1 MCANLLMLLLSK
13 IYAIDCFI
21 FDVIVSLVSM
31 KGNSNNCFIQT
42 LWFMLNVFFNSSI
55 LGLQRKMSREQDN
68 NWPANSGESDGGNVS
83 PSDNPDNMEVNSP
96 VWNK

>member
-1 MCANLLMLLLSK
+1 
-13 IYAIDCFI
+13 
-21 FDVIVSLVSM
+21 
-31 KGNSNNCFIQT
+31 
-42 LWFMLNVFFNSSI
+42 MLNVFFNSSI